1 MNFNQRILKRV
12 ARAGVAAAGLA
23 LLAACASGPG
33 ASTAMPPDA
42 KLASGRVAGKQY
54 LTTVA
59 TGAASSSAPTVGVG
73 AGGIGGSGWSGIGA
87 GAGLSF
93 DLTSLFDKSPEPTA
107 KVYRYSIQMREGVKR
122 DIDST
127 LDLPDGA
134 CVTTIDSA
142 QPGYPRLAPSNE
154 C

>member
-1 MNFNQRILKRV
+1 MKSYQRIVKCPAL
-12 ARAGVAAAGLA
+12 AGVAVVACA

-33 ASTAMPPDA
+33 ASGALPADA
-42 KLASGRVAGKQY
+42 RLANGRIADKQY

-59 TGAASSSAPTVGVG
+59 TGAASSSGPAVSVG
-73 AGGIGGSGWSGIGA
+73 GGGVGGSGWSGIGA

-93 DLTSLFDKSPEPTA
+93 DLTSLFDKAPEQTA
-107 KVYRYSIQMREGVKR
+107 KVYRYGVQTRDGAKRE
-122 DIDST
+122 IDST
-127 LDLPDGA
+127 LDVQPGA

-142 QPGYPRLAPSNE
+142 QPGYPRLMPSNE